1 MAGALPLS
9 AIAKVIRSK
18 NAGPFE
24 ITLDVIFGS
33 REDYEA
39 VKRAN
44 VITRELIAKLYHVA
58 PQEILTFVYFDAA
71 NAIKIT
77 LPRPRPQGSVGETD
91 MHAAQQHVPLMDIM
105 VPWEGSHVPNAAIVL
120 GRKG

>member
-1 MAGALPLS
+1 MADAVPLS
-9 AIAKVIRSK
+9 SIAKVIRSK

-39 VKRAN
+39 VKRAK
-44 VITRELIAKLYHVA
+44 VITRELIAKLYNVA
-58 PQEILTFVYFDAA
+58 TQQILTFVFFDAA

-91 MHAAQQHVPLMDIM
+91 MHAAQQHAPLMDIM
-105 VPWEGSHVPNAAIVL
+105 VPWPAKS
-120 GRKG
+120 KG